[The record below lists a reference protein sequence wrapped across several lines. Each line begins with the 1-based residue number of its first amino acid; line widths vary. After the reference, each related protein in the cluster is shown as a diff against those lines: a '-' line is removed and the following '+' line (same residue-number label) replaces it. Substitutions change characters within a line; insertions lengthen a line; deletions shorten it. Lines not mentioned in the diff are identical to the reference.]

1 MIFTAIAFFALA
13 AVIGSLLLVLIL
25 RNRPT
30 SKVLV
35 IIHGLLA
42 AAGLFILVL
51 YAFKN
56 RPGAKEA
63 ITLFIIAATGG
74 VIVFLRD
81 MSNKTVPKWLAVT
94 HGLISLSGFIYLLW
108 IAF

>member
-13 AVIGSLLLVLIL
+13 AILGSLLLILIL
-25 RNRPT
+25 RNKKTSRPM
-30 SKVLV
+30 
-35 IIHGLLA
+35 IILHGLMA
-42 AAGLFILVL
+42 AAGLFVLVL

-56 RPGAKEA
+56 RPGSRECIVLFL
-63 ITLFIIAATGG
+63 ITATGG

-81 MSNKTVPKWLAVT
+81 FHNKTIPKWLAVA
-94 HGLISLSGFIYLLW
+94 HGLLALTGFVYLLY

>member
-13 AVIGSLLLVLIL
+13 AIIGSLLLVLIL

-30 SKVLV
+30 SKVMVVL
-35 IIHGLLA
+35 HGLLA

-56 RPGAKEA
+56 KPGATEGV
-63 ITLFIIAATGG
+63 TLFVIAATGG

-81 MSNKTVPKWLAVT
+81 INNKRIPKWLAVT
-94 HGLISLSGFIYLLW
+94 HGLVALSGFIYLLW